1 MASRNTLDS
10 PNSYQIAWIAALP
23 IERAAAEAML
33 DDQHTAPIGFTPH
46 QNDTN
51 AYTWGCIGE
60 HNIVI
65 VSLPSGDPGTTPAA
79 TTASGLLASLP
90 SIRVGFMVGIGGGI
104 ARPDE
109 DQDIRL
115 GDVVVS
121 QPSGTTGSV
130 CQYDLTKAKPG
141 DKRERKGFLGRPPTV
156 LLNALS
162 GIQAYHERQDSKVPY
177 FLQEM
182 LEKSPKMGK
191 RTKKSAGFIH
201 QGFDNDRLFKAAC
214 GHIPGPDCR
223 GCDKAGEVKRD
234 TRDTTDPDI
243 HYGTIASGNT
253 VVKDAA
259 ARDRI
264 VADIGED
271 CMCFEMEAAGL
282 MNHFPCLVI
291 RGICD
296 YADAHKNDQWQ
307 RYASATAA
315 AYTKELLSYVPVT
328 EVKETKS
335 ALEVIQSVQRQIGSL
350 QQTTVATKAAT
361 DYIGSG
367 LRADR
372 IRRWLCPPNP
382 STNANHA
389 KTLRHEGT
397 GAWLLESPVFKSW
410 HSGSRR
416 HLWLHGLA
424 GCGKTVLST
433 TVLDYL
439 AKGSDGLILIF
450 FFDFSDSTKQ
460 TWDGMLRS
468 FAFQLYQGEVGSAAH
483 LDTLFKAHQDGSSQ
497 PTTKALSDIV
507 FKMLLIDRKVSIVLD
522 ALDESKTRNDVL
534 MWIKE
539 VISRPELSHI
549 QLLYTSRPESEFQR
563 YIPPLIGEDNCL
575 SLGKQAINSD
585 IRSWVTAQLSQR
597 RDFTE
602 NHLSQDILER
612 IRIKVGDGADGM

>member
-121 QPSGTTGSV
+121 QPSGTTGGV

-335 ALEVIQSVQRQIGSL
+335 ALEVIQSG
-350 QQTTVATKAAT
+350 
-361 DYIGSG
+361 
-367 LRADR
+367 
-372 IRRWLCPPNP
+372 
-382 STNANHA
+382 
-389 KTLRHEGT
+389 
-397 GAWLLESPVFKSW
+397 
-410 HSGSRR
+410 
-416 HLWLHGLA
+416 
-424 GCGKTVLST
+424 
-433 TVLDYL
+433 
-439 AKGSDGLILIF
+439 
-450 FFDFSDSTKQ
+450 
-460 TWDGMLRS
+460 
-468 FAFQLYQGEVGSAAH
+468 
-483 LDTLFKAHQDGSSQ
+483 
-497 PTTKALSDIV
+497 
-507 FKMLLIDRKVSIVLD
+507 
-522 ALDESKTRNDVL
+522 
-534 MWIKE
+534 
-539 VISRPELSHI
+539 
-549 QLLYTSRPESEFQR
+549 
-563 YIPPLIGEDNCL
+563 
-575 SLGKQAINSD
+575 
-585 IRSWVTAQLSQR
+585 
-597 RDFTE
+597 
-602 NHLSQDILER
+602 
-612 IRIKVGDGADGM
+612 